1 MPEVTEQLS
10 PEEIARR
17 GGALYD
23 RTIRPRVEPEHAG
36 WFLVLNVLT
45 GEYVTDPDD
54 VEAARLASARFGAAP
69 LFAVRIGHPAAYHI
83 GGQFEA
89 RRA

>member
-1 MPEVTEQLS
+1 MLEAAEQLS

-23 RTIRPRVEPEHAG
+23 RTIRPLVEPEHPG

-45 GEYVTDPDD
+45 GEYVMDPDD
-54 VEAARLASARFGAAP
+54 VEAARLASARFGSAP
-69 LFAVRIGHPAAYHI
+69 LFAVRIGHPAACHI
-83 GGQFEA
+83 GGRFEA
-89 RRA
+89 KHA